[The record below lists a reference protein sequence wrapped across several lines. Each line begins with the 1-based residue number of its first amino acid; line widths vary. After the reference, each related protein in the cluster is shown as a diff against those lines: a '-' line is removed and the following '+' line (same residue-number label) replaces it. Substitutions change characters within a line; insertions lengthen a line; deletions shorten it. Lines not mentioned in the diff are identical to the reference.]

1 MKKKKI
7 RKSGYLFWIT
17 GLSGSGKTSIAE
29 NIKYEISKKYGHTLT
44 LSGDDLRKIFN
55 FNKFSRKERL
65 NYALIYSKFC
75 KYITDKNINL
85 IFSTVSLFHK
95 VRKWNKANI
104 NNYVEIYI
112 KSDIQEIIKKKNKF
126 FYKGNYKNIVGKNLK
141 AEFPKSPDII
151 IKNNFTKSLK
161 TLSGELIKKITFLS

>member
-7 RKSGYLFWIT
+7 KKKGCLFWIT

-29 NIKYEISKKYGHTLT
+29 NIKHEISRRYGQTLT

-55 FNKFSRKERL
+55 FNKFSRKQRL
-65 NYALIYSKFC
+65 DYALAYSKFC
-75 KYITDKNINL
+75 KYITDRNINL
-85 IFSTVSLFHK
+85 IFSTVSLFHE
-95 VRKWNKANI
+95 VRKWNKTNI
-104 NNYVEIYI
+104 KNYVEIYI

-126 FYKGNYKNIVGKNLK
+126 FYKGNYQNIVGKNLK

-151 IKNNFTKSLK
+151 IKNNFTKPLK
-161 TLSGELIKKITFLS
+161 TLSNELIKKINF